1 MKLFKKKI
9 LYDDPV
15 EARFGDTVDIVKDLS
30 KADYTRWK
38 KATELAW
45 EAYQEM
51 KKVKTDEEKAE
62 AKMAKECEDVDTL
75 DKMLEK
81 SK

>member
-51 KKVKTDEEKAE
+51 KKVLSGEIDVEAIKSRQTKKKLKLRWLKN
-62 AKMAKECEDVDTL
+62 AKM
-75 DKMLEK
+75 
-81 SK
+81 